1 MMITVTNRR
10 KSGDETVMSSI
21 SLSASRFRTL
31 AFLRSPAGN
40 CIRSPRAHG
49 APYEPRHGGEASR
62 RPESASNRRPMVQG
76 MVRRFIP
83 PTQPPVPQDVV
94 ATGGKCLLLKWVTG
108 MFLSS
113 LVYGYQVVKIE
124 SLSYGVLK
132 TSLLSDF
139 PTSE

>member
-10 KSGDETVMSSI
+10 KSGDETVMYSI

-62 RPESASNRRPMVQG
+62 RPESPSNRRPMVQG
-76 MVRRFIP
+76 MVRRLIP
-83 PTQPPVPQDVV
+83 TPSSFLFLKSLVFFGSARRGCDGREVLAFEVGYGYVSVV
-94 ATGGKCLLLKWVTG
+94 IGVW
-108 MFLSS
+108 LSS
-113 LVYGYQVVKIE
+113 CK
-124 SLSYGVLK
+124 
-132 TSLLSDF
+132 D
-139 PTSE
+139 

>member
-62 RPESASNRRPMVQG
+62 RPESPSNRRPMVQG
-76 MVRRFIP
+76 MVRRLIP
-83 PTQPPVPQDVV
+83 PPSSFLFLKSLVFLALIGFLVLCGSARRGCDGREVLAFEVGYGYVSVV
-94 ATGGKCLLLKWVTG
+94 IGVW
-108 MFLSS
+108 LSS
-113 LVYGYQVVKIE
+113 CK
-124 SLSYGVLK
+124 
-132 TSLLSDF
+132 D
-139 PTSE
+139 